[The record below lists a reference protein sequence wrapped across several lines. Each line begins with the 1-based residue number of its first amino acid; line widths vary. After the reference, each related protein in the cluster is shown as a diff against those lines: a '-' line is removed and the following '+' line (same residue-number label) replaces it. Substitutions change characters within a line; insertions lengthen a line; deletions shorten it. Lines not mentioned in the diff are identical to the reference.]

1 LTDVQLR
8 ERTEA
13 FTTKQVI
20 DRYNTMLSNPF
31 LKALSHSQLA
41 DAWERV
47 AANAGAAGVDGV
59 TVQAFEQQRAV
70 HLRALQASVL
80 GGRYQASPLRECLIP
95 KASADAGAAVAPS
108 AMRRLAIPTVADRVL
123 QTAVALALTPTL
135 EREFADTSFAY
146 RRGRSVQQAVARVEQ
161 LRDQGFVWVVD
172 ADIEAF
178 FDSIPHAPLLK
189 ALAPFARDDRLLGLV
204 RQWLTAPLLTVAGR
218 LEARAQGA
226 PQGSP
231 LSPLLSNLYLDTLDD
246 ALIDADHRIVRFAD
260 DFVILCRQRTDA
272 EQALELTQ
280 DVLQSLA
287 LRLNSE
293 KTRIVDFNAGFKFL
307 GVNFVRSLAVP
318 GARGGGKPFRHAA
331 AIAEPLDES
340 ALQAA
345 LREANALTVPWPA
358 APAPD
363 LAPTETEV
371 AGEAPPERPAEAM
384 LDLTEA
390 GVAVDVPAPATPSRE
405 LRAMPVLRTLY
416 LLEQGARVERE
427 GDVLRI
433 ALQEETLAEVGLPQV
448 DLLLVFGHVGL
459 TTPALQ
465 ACLFHRVPVVFMART
480 GRLYGVARSV
490 DAEPAALLRAQVH
503 ASDDPTV
510 RLDIARALV
519 RAKLINSRDLLTRW
533 VRRRT
538 ADPKLSAQ
546 WREAALALRDA
557 GWRCK
562 TAGDLNVLRG
572 LEGASAARY
581 FGAARAMMPPA
592 WGFGPRVAWP
602 APDPVNAMLS
612 FGYSLLRANLLALVN
627 AEGLNPQIGFLH
639 ADGHGHAA
647 LVSDLMEPF
656 RAPVVDALVMDIVS
670 RRRLKP
676 DDFLHSTPAGADGVG
691 GDDADAGTESSCRLS
706 THASRLFI
714 HLFEE
719 RMQAPMRV
727 RGPHGQRE
735 PVSWRHVM
743 LDQVKAFAFAL
754 RHKHTF
760 TPWHGG

>member
-1 LTDVQLR
+1 
-8 ERTEA
+8 
-13 FTTKQVI
+13 
-20 DRYNTMLSNPF
+20 MLSNPF

-41 DAWERV
+41 AAWERV

-59 TVQAFEQQRAV
+59 TVQAFGQQHAV
-70 HLRALQASVL
+70 HLRSLQSAVL
-80 GGRYQASPLRECLIP
+80 GGRYQAAPLRECLIP
-95 KASADAGAAVAPS
+95 KASADTGTAVAPS
-108 AMRRLAIPTVADRVL
+108 ALRRLAIPTVADRVL
-123 QTAVALALTPTL
+123 QTAVALTLTPTL

-161 LRDQGFVWVVD
+161 LRNQGFVWVVD

-204 RQWLTAPLLTVAGR
+204 RQWLVAPLLTVAGR
-218 LEARAQGA
+218 LVPRLQGA

-287 LRLNSE
+287 LRLNSD

-318 GARGGGKPFRHAA
+318 GSRSGGKTFRHAF

-340 ALQAA
+340 ALQEAM
-345 LREANALTVPWPA
+345 REANALAVAWPAGPAPVSPPTDAA
-358 APAPD
+358 APAPVP
-363 LAPTETEV
+363 AM
-371 AGEAPPERPAEAM
+371 PEPAEA
-384 LDLTEA
+384 
-390 GVAVDVPAPATPSRE
+390 GVVVDVPAPATPSRE
-405 LRAMPVLRTLY
+405 LRALPVLRTLY

-433 ALQEETLAEVGLPQV
+433 ALQEETLAEVGLPQL
-448 DLLLVFGHVGL
+448 DLVLVFGNVGL
-459 TTPALQ
+459 TTPTLQ

-490 DAEPAALLRAQVH
+490 DAEPAALLRAQVR
-503 ASDDPTV
+503 ASDDPAV

-519 RAKLINSRDLLTRW
+519 RAKLINSRDLLARW
-533 VRRRT
+533 ARRRT
-538 ADPKLSAQ
+538 ADPVLSEQ

-562 TAGDLNVLRG
+562 TAAELNVLRG

-581 FGAARAMMPPA
+581 FGAVRAMISPT

-656 RAPVVDALVMDIVS
+656 RAPVVDALVMEIVS

-676 DDFLHSTPAGADGVG
+676 DDFLHSTPAGAGDANS
-691 GDDADAGTESSCRLS
+691 DDADERSESGCRLS
-706 THASRLFI
+706 AHASRQFI

-719 RMQAPMRV
+719 RMQAPIRV
-727 RGPHGQRE
+727 HGPHGQRE

-743 LDQVKAFAFAL
+743 LDQVKALAFAL
-754 RHKHTF
+754 RHQHTF